1 MIGIGKDKKSSK
13 IAADIGQA
21 WIETVLS
28 ANSVGSFSPVGEKD
42 TFDLEYWSLEQAKLG
57 NKKEPT
63 LKGNIV
69 AITGAGGA
77 IGSQIAKEFQLA
89 GAEVIAIDL
98 NEDAAKETANNC
110 GGNSLGIGCDVTN
123 KKELEKAFA
132 KIIKTY
138 GGLDIL
144 ISNAGAAWEGSIVGM
159 SESIFRKSMEL
170 NLFSHYYVSKNA
182 IEIFHA
188 QDFSGENRDEILGGQ
203 ILFNISKQALNPGP
217 NFGSYGISK
226 AALLALMKQISLE
239 EGNNKIRANGIN
251 ADRIKSGLLDS
262 DMIRKRASSRGI
274 SEKEYMSGNL
284 LNSEVKTIDVAK
296 AFLALADMKKTTG
309 AILTVD
315 GGNVAAMVR

>member
-1 MIGIGKDKKSSK
+1 M
-13 IAADIGQA
+13 
-21 WIETVLS
+21 
-28 ANSVGSFSPVGEKD
+28 
-42 TFDLEYWSLEQAKLG
+42 
-57 NKKEPT
+57 
-63 LKGNIV
+63 
-69 AITGAGGA
+69 
-77 IGSQIAKEFQLA
+77 A

-188 QDFSGENRDEILGGQ
+188 QDFSGENRDETRQ
-203 ILFNISKQALNPGP
+203 ILFNISKQA
-217 NFGSYGISK
+217 
-226 AALLALMKQISLE
+226 
-239 EGNNKIRANGIN
+239 
-251 ADRIKSGLLDS
+251 
-262 DMIRKRASSRGI
+262 
-274 SEKEYMSGNL
+274 
-284 LNSEVKTIDVAK
+284 
-296 AFLALADMKKTTG
+296 
-309 AILTVD
+309 
-315 GGNVAAMVR
+315 